1 MQEHSKIPVL
11 GHCSG
16 VCNIYVDDDVDMA
29 AACAVCVDSKT
40 DYPVACN
47 AVEKILLHRRHLTD
61 GGIFQL
67 HSALRNAN
75 VTVYGTPA
83 VSKLLGVPLAASLD
97 REYLSLEVTI
107 DVVDDMDA
115 AMRAIHRH
123 GSGHT
128 DCICTRNEANARR
141 FLRTLDAACVFANA
155 STRFSD
161 GFRFALGAELGIS
174 TTRIHARG
182 PVGVEG
188 LLTTR
193 FLLRGAGQ
201 VVAKDEGVT
210 YTHKELPT
218 DKPIAEVVTW

>member
-1 MQEHSKIPVL
+1 ML

-16 VCNIYVDDDVDMA
+16 VCNIFIDADVDMT

-47 AVEKILLHRRHLTD
+47 SVEKILLSREHLTN

-75 VTVYGTPA
+75 VTVYGTTL
-83 VSKLLGVPLAASLD
+83 VSKLLGVPLVSSLD
-97 REYLSLEVTI
+97 REYLSLEVTL

-115 AMRAIHRH
+115 AIRAIHGY

-128 DCICTRNEANARR
+128 DCICTRNEANAAR

-161 GFRFALGAELGIS
+161 GFRFALGAECAPPLYHCHEEVH
-174 TTRIHARG
+174 RLAR
-182 PVGVEG
+182 
-188 LLTTR
+188 
-193 FLLRGAGQ
+193 
-201 VVAKDEGVT
+201 
-210 YTHKELPT
+210 
-218 DKPIAEVVTW
+218 